1 MFSSFL
7 RLSLVNK
14 RISAGCDE
22 VGDVPRHTRVSAV
35 MEAGTSR
42 SIANIRIKEDMKK
55 EVQKTAKKRH
65 KIEDQEDQEEVR
77 LAQRKE
83 LNWQVG

>member
-22 VGDVPRHTRVSAV
+22 GADVPRHTRVSAV

-55 EVQKTAKKRH
+55 EGQKAAKKRH
-65 KIEDQEDQEEVR
+65 KIEDEDDQEEVR

-83 LNWQVG
+83 PNWQVG

>member
-1 MFSSFL
+1 M
-7 RLSLVNK
+7 
-14 RISAGCDE
+14 
-22 VGDVPRHTRVSAV
+22 SAV

-42 SIANIRIKEDMKK
+42 SIADIRIKGDMKK
-55 EVQKTAKKRH
+55 EGQKTAKKRH

-83 LNWQVG
+83 PNWQVG

>member
-1 MFSSFL
+1 M
-7 RLSLVNK
+7 
-14 RISAGCDE
+14 
-22 VGDVPRHTRVSAV
+22 SAV

-55 EVQKTAKKRH
+55 EGQKTAKKRH

-83 LNWQVG
+83 PNWQVG

>member
-1 MFSSFL
+1 M
-7 RLSLVNK
+7 
-14 RISAGCDE
+14 
-22 VGDVPRHTRVSAV
+22 SAV

-55 EVQKTAKKRH
+55 EGQKTAKKRH

-83 LNWQVG
+83 PNWQFG

>member
-1 MFSSFL
+1 M
-7 RLSLVNK
+7 
-14 RISAGCDE
+14 
-22 VGDVPRHTRVSAV
+22 SAV

-55 EVQKTAKKRH
+55 EGQKTAKKRH
-65 KIEDQEDQEEVR
+65 KIEDQEEVR

-83 LNWQVG
+83 PNWQVG